1 MKNSKFPTKDY
12 WNPDNYFIPGR
23 VYRFRTP
30 IMAKRFGMKSVILEC
45 FDKSEWASQIKCYEF
60 MFKGSRA
67 TSVVTV
73 PGTGVVCRAWCEE
86 IK

>member
-30 IMAKRFGMKSVILEC
+30 IMAKRFGMKSVILD
-45 FDKSEWASQIKCYEF
+45 FLDKSEWASKIDYHEF

-67 TSVVTV
+67 KSEAVA
-73 PGTGVVCRAWCEE
+73 PGIGLVCRAWCEE